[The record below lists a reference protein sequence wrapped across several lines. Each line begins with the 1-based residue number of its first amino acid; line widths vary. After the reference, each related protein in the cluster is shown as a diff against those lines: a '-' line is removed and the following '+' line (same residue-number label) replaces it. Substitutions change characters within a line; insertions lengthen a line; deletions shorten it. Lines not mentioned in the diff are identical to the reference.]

1 MSRLRTKAINISNQ
15 ATINVEE
22 AKKEMELAKRKK
34 MLESYNLTE
43 EKMKEIEEN
52 RKKYLGSEDEK
63 KNRKKLR
70 NRILLQSLEM
80 RKQHV

>member
-52 RKKYLGSEDEK
+52 RKKYLDSEDEK